1 MHFRYTPY
9 IWLLLLSAAVMA
21 ALGLYAW
28 RHRSVAG
35 ARPFAVVCLVAV
47 VWAVANGLEM
57 AGTDLP
63 TKLFWA
69 NLHYACYGTLAIA
82 WLALM
87 IEYTGHGKWLTARR
101 LALLAII
108 PALTVIL
115 AWTNDLHG
123 LMRQDVRLD
132 TSGDFA
138 VIAKTYGPWFW
149 VAATYNWCLSAAG
162 IYLAAAAMRGAQPL
176 YRRQTLIILIGY
188 LLPLAWNLIYALGLS
203 PVPRHDLAPVLA
215 GVSGILVGIGL
226 FRFQLFDIRPIAYD
240 AVIDGMEDGVVVLDV
255 QHRIVD
261 LNPAARR
268 MLGQPASQAIGQPA
282 DTIPAGRNRLAAWPA
297 LIALYRDPRVT
308 QAELV
313 LDQEGAQRTYD
324 AHVSPL
330 TDAHSR
336 SIGQV
341 IAWRDITQRKQAEEA
356 LRQSNAELQTRNEE
370 LDAFAHTVAHDLKD
384 SLAFF
389 VGVADLLGTD
399 YPTMPDEE
407 VDRWL
412 QAIEVKG
419 MKMSRV
425 TDAML
430 LLATVRQGQAPVG
443 PVEMAGIVAE
453 ACQRLA
459 PTIQEHQAEIVAP
472 LSWPAALGYGPW
484 LEEVWLNLIDN
495 AIKHGGR
502 PPRVELGYSLL
513 DDPPG
518 PELTPEQAKTIRFWV
533 RDNGAGL
540 TPEKQA
546 RLFKPLAELPR
557 VRDMGHGL
565 GLSIV
570 RRIVERLGGQVAAD
584 NDDAAG
590 HGAVFSFTLPG
601 AAAS

>member
-1 MHFRYTPY
+1 MHFQYIPY
-9 IWLLLLSAAVMA
+9 IWVLLLSACVTA
-21 ALGLYAW
+21 ALGIYAW
-28 RHRSVAG
+28 RHRSVTG
-35 ARPFAVVCLVAV
+35 ARPFIVICLTSV

-69 NLHYACYGTLAIA
+69 NLHYVCYGTLAIA

-87 IEYTGHGKWLTARR
+87 IEYTGHVKWLTARH

-108 PALTVIL
+108 PALTVVL

-149 VAATYNWCLSAAG
+149 VAAAYNWCLSAAG
-162 IYLAAAAMRGAQPL
+162 IYLALAAVRRAQPL

-203 PVPRHDLAPVLA
+203 PVPRHDLAPVML

-226 FRFQLFDIRPIAYD
+226 FRFRLFDIGPIAHD
-240 AVIDGMEDGVVVLDV
+240 TVIDGMDDGMVVLDV
-255 QHRIVD
+255 QDRIVD
-261 LNPAARR
+261 LNPAARGI
-268 MLGQPASQAIGQPA
+268 LGQPASQAIGQPA
-282 DTIPAGRNRLAAWPA
+282 DRLFAAWPA
-297 LIALYRDPRVT
+297 LIALYRDPAVT
-308 QAELV
+308 RAELV

-324 AHVSPL
+324 ARVSPL
-330 TDAHSR
+330 ADAHNR

-341 IAWRDITQRKQAEEA
+341 IAWRDITERKQAEEA
-356 LRQSNAELQTRNEE
+356 LRRSNAELRARNEE

-384 SLAFF
+384 SLSFF

-399 YPTMPDEE
+399 YPTMPDEDM
-407 VDRWL
+407 DRWL
-412 QAIEVKG
+412 QAIEGKG
-419 MKMSRV
+419 IKMGRV

-430 LLATVRQGQAPVG
+430 LLATVRQGQAPLG

-513 DDPPG
+513 GDPPG
-518 PELTPEQAKTIRFWV
+518 SDLAPEQAKTIRFWV

-540 TPEKQA
+540 TPEQQA

-570 RRIVERLGGQVAAD
+570 RRIVERLGGQVAVD
-584 NDDAAG
+584 SDGAAG

-601 AAAS
+601 AAAR